1 MSHAGFNF
9 EETCMELSKRVF
21 SGHPVT
27 EKERVAHNI
36 YWQYIQVSNRGFRPW
51 LMDCEKSEAKSI
63 LFSLQEVGLTQ
74 VADLTEKAIDVL
86 ANIDMTNEA
95 GTRIAQEDLDKT
107 AAELA
112 KIEQRFLEFK
122 ADIESAVEEYLASS

>member
-1 MSHAGFNF
+1 M
-9 EETCMELSKRVF
+9 
-21 SGHPVT
+21 
-27 EKERVAHNI
+27 
-36 YWQYIQVSNRGFRPW
+36 
-51 LMDCEKSEAKSI
+51 
-63 LFSLQEVGLTQ
+63 FSLQEVGLTQ